1 MSYQGIE
8 SSTASGRPVEL
19 YEFALGAKRWRFTS
33 GQEAVSYFSQTY
45 APAALQRGGIEQGT
59 ELNRAGLSIR
69 VFRDNPVAALFV
81 AQPPDG
87 IVSVTILRRHLTDPA
102 QEWITLWKGRVVGC
116 RFSGST
122 AELSCEPVAT
132 SLKRTGLRARYSLLC
147 RHPLYSAG
155 CGASK
160 ESVRVDG
167 TVAAVAGA
175 SVQVA
180 AAGSRPDGYFVAGM
194 LATNDGAR
202 MIVGHAGATLT
213 LSAPFPGLVVGM
225 TVRLYPGCQK
235 TTADCAGK
243 FSNIVNFGGFPAI
256 PAKNPFSGDAVM

>member
-19 YEFALGAKRWRFTS
+19 YEFALGSRRWRFTS
-33 GQEAVSYFSQTY
+33 GAEKIAYLSQTF
-45 APAALQRGGIEQGT
+45 APAVITRGGIEQGT

-69 VFRDNPVAALFV
+69 VFRDHPVAALFI

-87 IVSVTILRRHLTDPA
+87 VLSVTIYRRHLSDPDA
-102 QEWITLWKGRVVGC
+102 EWIVLWKGRVVGC
-116 RFSGST
+116 KFSGQT
-122 AELSCEPVAT
+122 AELACEPVAT

-147 RHPLYSAG
+147 RHPLYSAA

-160 ESVRVDG
+160 EAVRVDG
-167 TVAAVAGA
+167 VIGSVSGATVLV
-175 SVQVA
+175 S
-180 AAGSRPDGYFVAGM
+180 AAGSRPDGYFTAGM

-202 MIVGHAGATLT
+202 MIVAHAGSTLT
-213 LSAPFPGLVVGM
+213 LSAPFTGLAPGAA
-225 TVRLYPGCQK
+225 VRLYPGCQK
-235 TTADCAGK
+235 TTADCSGK
-243 FSNIVNFGGFPAI
+243 FANIANFGGFPAI